1 MDAEVLQRIVA
12 TNQWGA
18 IWPEILLGCL
28 AVVLLFVD
36 LLTRSKGQ
44 ITARIAVWSQ
54 VILLVF
60 LLGRFF
66 IGTASGELGSQYFSG
81 MVLQTASTEWARL
94 FFLFASICVCHIG
107 GVYLASRNLA
117 KVEFYHV
124 VMIVAAGMMLLSQV
138 NDFLLFFVV
147 LETVTIGFY
156 ILVAY
161 ARTSRFSLEA
171 GLKYLVMAAFSS
183 AIMLFGI
190 VLLYGVAGNPN
201 LPMTASMP
209 LNFDQLAAFIAA
221 EDGGVAN
228 RGNLMVAVGAAL
240 VLIGVAFKIGAVPF
254 QIWVPDVYQGAP
266 TPVTAFLAVASKAA
280 GFIVLFLLL
289 RGPFADLDY
298 LWVPLL
304 TVVAVLTL
312 IFGNVAALGQRNVKR
327 IMGMSGVAHAGVLLL
342 GVLASQKVDWA
353 FQAVW
358 FYLFVYAL
366 ASFAVFTVM
375 AHVAPK
381 EDSDQ
386 SLERYDNLIRKQPL
400 LGSVLIIGIG
410 SLAGIPPLAGFVAKL
425 LIFVAAFQA
434 ELYTLLGVALL
445 GVVLSIYYYFSWIR
459 AAVMKHPFVEES
471 ESAEVLAPAF
481 ASKAF
486 MILLA
491 TGTIIFGLYQGLFS
505 LGS

>member
-1 MDAEVLQRIVA
+1 MDAEALQSIVA

-36 LLTRSKGQ
+36 LFTKSRGV
-44 ITARIAVWSQ
+44 ITVRIAIWSQ
-54 VILLVF
+54 VLLLVF
-60 LLGRFF
+60 LLGRFVF
-66 IGTASGELGSQYFSG
+66 GSASGELGSHYFSG
-81 MVLQTASTEWARL
+81 MILQTASTEWARL

-107 GVYLASRNLA
+107 GVYLASRKLA
-117 KVEFYHV
+117 KVEFYHI
-124 VMIVAAGMMLLSQV
+124 VMIITAGLMLLAQA

-161 ARTSRFSLEA
+161 ARHSRFSLEA

-221 EDGGVAN
+221 DDGSIAN
-228 RGNLMVAVGAAL
+228 RGNLMVTVGAAL
-240 VLIGVAFKIGAVPF
+240 VLIGIAFKIGAVPF

-289 RGPFADLDY
+289 RGPFADLDF

-304 TVVAVLTL
+304 TVIAVLTL
-312 IFGNVAALGQRNVKR
+312 LFGNIAALGQRNVKR

-342 GVLASQKVDWA
+342 GVLAAQQVDWA
-353 FQAVW
+353 YKAVW

-375 AHVAPK
+375 AHVAPQ

-386 SLERYDNLIRKQPL
+386 SLERYDNLIRRQPL
-400 LGSVLIIGIG
+400 LGTILIIGLG

-445 GVVLSIYYYFSWIR
+445 GVVLSIYYYFAWIR
-459 AAVMKHPFVEES
+459 AAVMKHPFVEDS
-471 ESAEVLAPAF
+471 ETAEIPSPTF
-481 ASKAF
+481 GSKVF
-486 MILLA
+486 MITLA
-491 TGTIIFGLYQGLFS
+491 AATIVLGVYQGMFAI
-505 LGS
+505 GG